1 MLRNDSD
8 DDLDVD
14 IESGSSPSPPPLSL
28 PQNSHSSRSKSPI
41 DRRIPSSSTRPVHYR
56 PNNRIHHLSGG
67 KNSEIHFKFPKSIP
81 VVPIA
86 ASTQTISHSKLS
98 STLNRPPSDLIP
110 ILDDPNDPSKELR
123 IDINEVSALE
133 KYFHAEFFEGRATKT
148 PERYVKIR
156 NFIVQSWQE
165 TKPSYVSKTTVRTGL
180 KHCGDVNCISRI
192 HNLLEQIGAINFGC
206 NQVTYVRPMRDL
218 VDGWFTTPTRNKQMP
233 GSRGLIVLETRPRT
247 KSGASSS
254 GGGEP
259 PAVDANYT
267 VSHEDG
273 TIVLPNV
280 RQQTLKD
287 DSSDDDEITSRA
299 AVKPEL
305 QLIKCLRFS
314 VRETP
319 APFQVSITLS
329 TLMCLQLHSLSA
341 PHEVMGFLGGHRS
354 RISGKNK
361 FSLTR
366 YKPCQTSAQSGTMCE
381 MCPGKK

>member
-1 MLRNDSD
+1 MLKNDSD

-14 IESGSSPSPPPLSL
+14 IESGSSPSPPRLS
-28 PQNSHSSRSKSPI
+28 PTNNSQSPRPGSLI
-41 DRRIPSSSTRPVHYR
+41 DRRIPSSSTRPVHFK
-56 PNNRIHHLSGG
+56 PNRIHHLSGG

-81 VVPIA
+81 PAPIA
-86 ASTQTISHSKLS
+86 ASTPTGPPSKPS
-98 STLNRPPSDLIP
+98 NTLNQPPSELIP
-110 ILDDPNDPSKELR
+110 ILDDPNDPSQEFR
-123 IDINEVSALE
+123 IDLKEVGALE

-165 TKPSYVSKTTVRTGL
+165 TRPSYVSKTAVRTGL

-206 NQVTYVRPMRDL
+206 DQVTYVRPMREL
-218 VDGWFTTPTRNKQMP
+218 VEGWFATPTRNKQMP

-247 KSGASSS
+247 KSSASSS
-254 GGGEP
+254 TE

-280 RQQTLKD
+280 KQQTLED
-287 DSSDDDEITSRA
+287 DSSDDEVALKS
-299 AVKPEL
+299 VKPEL

-341 PHEVMGFLGGHRS
+341 QHEVMGFLGGHRS

>member
-1 MLRNDSD
+1 MLKNDSD

-14 IESGSSPSPPPLSL
+14 IESGSSSSPPRLSL
-28 PQNSHSSRSKSPI
+28 PNKSHSPRPGSPV
-41 DRRIPSSSTRPVHYR
+41 DRRIPSSSTRPVAFK
-56 PNNRIHHLSGG
+56 PNRIHHLSGG

-81 VVPIA
+81 AVPIA
-86 ASTQTISHSKLS
+86 ASTPAVPPSKPS
-98 STLNRPPSDLIP
+98 STLKEPPSDLIP
-110 ILDDPNDPSKELR
+110 ILDDPNDPSQEFR
-123 IDINEVSALE
+123 IDLKNVGALE

-165 TKPSYVSKTTVRTGL
+165 SRPNYVSKTAVRTGL

-206 NQVTYVRPMRDL
+206 DQVTYIRPMREL
-218 VDGWFTTPTRNKQMP
+218 VEGWFSTPTRNKQMP

-247 KSGASSS
+247 KSSASS
-254 GGGEP
+254 GGEP

-280 RQQTLKD
+280 KQQTLED
-287 DSSDDDEITSRA
+287 DSSDDEKMFNS
-299 AVKPEL
+299 VKPEL

-341 PHEVMGFLGGHRS
+341 RHEVMGFLGGHRT
-354 RISGKNK
+354 RISGKSK

-381 MCPGKK
+381 MCPGKQ

>member
-1 MLRNDSD
+1 MLKNDSD

-14 IESGSSPSPPPLSL
+14 IESGSSPSPPSLS
-28 PQNSHSSRSKSPI
+28 PPNKSHSLRPVSPI
-41 DRRIPSSSTRPVHYR
+41 DRRIPSSSTRPVHFK
-56 PNNRIHHLSGG
+56 PNQIHHLSGG
-67 KNSEIHFKFPKSIP
+67 KNSEIHFKFPKTIP
-81 VVPIA
+81 AGAIV
-86 ASTQTISHSKLS
+86 ASTPAVHPSKPS
-98 STLNRPPSDLIP
+98 NKLNQPPSDLIP
-110 ILDDPNDPSKELR
+110 ILDDPIDPSQELR
-123 IDINEVSALE
+123 IDLKEVGALE

-165 TKPSYVSKTTVRTGL
+165 TRPSYVSKTAVRTGL

-206 NQVTYVRPMRDL
+206 DQVTYVRPMRL
-218 VDGWFTTPTRNKQMP
+218 MIDGWFATPTRNKQLP
-233 GSRGLIVLETRPRT
+233 GSRGGLIVLETRPRT
-247 KSGASSS
+247 KSSANSGA
-254 GGGEP
+254 EP
-259 PAVDANYT
+259 PPVDANYT

-280 RQQTLKD
+280 KQQTLED
-287 DSSDDDEITSRA
+287 DSSDDEIALKS
-299 AVKPEL
+299 VKPEL

-314 VRETP
+314 VRDTP

-341 PHEVMGFLGGHRS
+341 QHEVMGFLGGHRS

-381 MCPGKK
+381 MCPGKL